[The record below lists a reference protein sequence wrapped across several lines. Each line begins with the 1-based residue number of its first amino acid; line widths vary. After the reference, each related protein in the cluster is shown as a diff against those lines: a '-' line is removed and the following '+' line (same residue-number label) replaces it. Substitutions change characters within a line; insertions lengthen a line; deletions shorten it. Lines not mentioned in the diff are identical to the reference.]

1 MRFLRF
7 PAIVTVLV
15 GCLYARDQV
24 LRGRLRQEPGKP
36 PVIQTSE
43 QKTFTVSGD
52 EYTRGQMAD
61 PRLNGREMEL
71 EGGVTGPGQFEAAH
85 IYTIRDGK
93 RFQVTYWCEICHIRT
108 HMPGRCMCCQGE
120 TGLEELP
127 AP

>member
-1 MRFLRF
+1 MRFLRLL
-7 PAIVTVLV
+7 AITTVLV
-15 GCLYARDQV
+15 ACLYGGDQV

-71 EGGVTGPGQFEAAH
+71 EGSVTSPGQF
-85 IYTIRDGK
+85 
-93 RFQVTYWCEICHIRT
+93 
-108 HMPGRCMCCQGE
+108 
-120 TGLEELP
+120 
-127 AP
+127 